1 MTKRPTLDFV
11 LESLHQ
17 VLPII
22 QNQLHIVQRFIQI
35 KAGIINIIHG

>member
-1 MTKRPTLDFV
+1 VNKNNSVHYNSQRPTWDFV

-22 QNQLHIVQRFIQI
+22 SGPRY
-35 KAGIINIIHG
+35 